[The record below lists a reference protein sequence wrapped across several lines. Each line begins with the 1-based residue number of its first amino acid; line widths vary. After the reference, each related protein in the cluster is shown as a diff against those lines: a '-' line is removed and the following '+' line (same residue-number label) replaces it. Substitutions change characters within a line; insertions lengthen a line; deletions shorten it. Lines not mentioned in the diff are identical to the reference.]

1 MNNNEKH
8 IIDACYWDDDKPYL
22 IILSKTGIFYSD
34 QVGGMACLQPTLEGF
49 YYPLWFDI
57 DDKIACEKGCCYMQE
72 NSNKLNRDL
81 IANEINKQLVKET
94 NNAIINLKFDYE
106 RINEMEES
114 LYPVVIDFK
123 YKRDFY
129 NSDNNYSYKGFL
141 ITGNCD

>member
-8 IIDACYWDDDKPYL
+8 IIDACYWNDYKPYL

-34 QVGGMACLQPTLEGF
+34 QVGGMACLHPTLEGF

-57 DDKIACEKGCCYMQE
+57 DDEIACKKGCMGMQE
-72 NSNKLNRDL
+72 NCNKLNRDL
-81 IANEINKQLVKET
+81 ISNEINKQLVKET
-94 NNAIINLKFDYE
+94 NNTIINLKFDYE

-123 YKRDFY
+123 YKKDFY
-129 NSDNNYSYKGFL
+129 NSDNNYTYKGFL